1 MLGSFSVNMK
11 ALWEMHMENLSPF
24 QKGTERGVGRRGPM
38 ASTALHPMS
47 VLLEEVGHRGNDTIL
62 SYHALNDR
70 RTPSLWTRH
79 EFIWTD
85 AHCDLL
91 AGTASSSLE
100 DCMAT
105 CLSEERC
112 TAFNYAPAKERRGCE
127 RRHCA
132 HGEQPTLLRHGWV
145 GYSKYSSRDAKL
157 KHPEDITMLPSILTA
172 ALLLLVAITSV
183 LVALQ
188 RACPDR
194 VDDLLARLTK
204 RPRSDSPP
212 PMHHS
217 SRGHGQLWT
226 SASWIERLMTPWE
239 LHARRNPVELQ
250 MLAAATSAHR
260 KMELDEDESWNPVHT
275 DPLTCNSQHFS
286 SSRG

>member
-1 MLGSFSVNMK
+1 
-11 ALWEMHMENLSPF
+11 
-24 QKGTERGVGRRGPM
+24 
-38 ASTALHPMS
+38 
-47 VLLEEVGHRGNDTIL
+47 
-62 SYHALNDR
+62 
-70 RTPSLWTRH
+70 
-79 EFIWTD
+79 
-85 AHCDLL
+85 
-91 AGTASSSLE
+91 
-100 DCMAT
+100 MAT

-217 SRGHGQLWT
+217 SRGHV
-226 SASWIERLMTPWE
+226 SAQEDGVGRGRVLESRPY
-239 LHARRNPVELQ
+239 RPSDVQ
-250 MLAAATSAHR
+250 LAAFFEF
-260 KMELDEDESWNPVHT
+260 KGLDSCT
-275 DPLTCNSQHFS
+275 GT
-286 SSRG
+286 

>member
-1 MLGSFSVNMK
+1 
-11 ALWEMHMENLSPF
+11 
-24 QKGTERGVGRRGPM
+24 M

-47 VLLEEVGHRGNDTIL
+47 VLLEEVGHRGNESIL

-100 DCMAT
+100 DCMAM

-112 TAFNYAPAKERRGCE
+112 TAFNYAAAKERRGCE

-145 GYSKYSSRDAKL
+145 GYSKYSSG
-157 KHPEDITMLPSILTA
+157 S
-172 ALLLLVAITSV
+172 
-183 LVALQ
+183 
-188 RACPDR
+188 
-194 VDDLLARLTK
+194 
-204 RPRSDSPP
+204 
-212 PMHHS
+212 
-217 SRGHGQLWT
+217 
-226 SASWIERLMTPWE
+226 
-239 LHARRNPVELQ
+239 
-250 MLAAATSAHR
+250 
-260 KMELDEDESWNPVHT
+260 
-275 DPLTCNSQHFS
+275 
-286 SSRG
+286 

>member
-1 MLGSFSVNMK
+1 
-11 ALWEMHMENLSPF
+11 
-24 QKGTERGVGRRGPM
+24 M

-47 VLLEEVGHRGNDTIL
+47 VLLEEVGHRGNESIL

-100 DCMAT
+100 DCMAM

-112 TAFNYAPAKERRGCE
+112 TAFNYAAAKERRGCE

-157 KHPEDITMLPSILTA
+157 KHPEDITMLPSFLTA

-226 SASWIERLMTPWE
+226 SASWAERLMTPWE
-239 LHARRNPVELQ
+239 LHARRNPVELE
-250 MLAAATSAHR
+250 MLAAATSAHT
-260 KMELDEDESWNPVHT
+260 KMELDEDESWNPVLT
-275 DPLTCNSQHFS
+275 DPLTCNSQHFC